1 MLMRSDRQIDKSL
14 HDLLSPNRIDIGH
27 DITLLENQL
36 PWKVRGRDDHGV
48 QARALWALHQE
59 V

>member
-1 MLMRSDRQIDKSL
+1 
-14 HDLLSPNRIDIGH
+14 LSPNRIDIGH

-48 QARALWALHQE
+48 QVTEGRGKPRVPPTMLLSYSSLE
-59 V
+59 FYTSC